1 MGEFDRNGDALS
13 GVSPPASGPSGD
25 ERSAAAARRRSTWQS
40 VVGLGTLTLF
50 LVAVSVVAARGNDE
64 RGLRVDV
71 LSTRRA
77 EPGETLDITVSSR
90 DTFGAVTRVEVDFG
104 DGSAPEIRHDDR
116 GANCRSEFARTE
128 LFDFRHTYTG
138 QGVVTVRATVTTA
151 GCGAPTERVEAIRTI
166 DIKPLR
172 RPR

>member
-1 MGEFDRNGDALS
+1 MM
-13 GVSPPASGPSGD
+13 
-25 ERSAAAARRRSTWQS
+25 
-40 VVGLGTLTLF
+40 GLGVLALF
-50 LVAVSVVAARGNDE
+50 LVVVSVVAARGNDE
-64 RGLRVDV
+64 RGLRADV

-77 EPGETLDITVSSR
+77 EPGDTIDITVSAR

-104 DGSAPEIRHDDR
+104 DGSAPEVREGNP

-128 LFDFRHTYTG
+128 LFDYRHTYKG

-151 GCGAPTERVEAIRTI
+151 GCGAPTEQVEAIRTI

-172 RPR
+172 RS